1 MSRLQA
7 KLGRK
12 IGRLSTLLW
21 RESLE
26 LRRDRF
32 TLGVLFF
39 LPVMQLVLFSYIITT
54 DFDHLPLGVLD
65 QSHTRQSRDL
75 MRAIDSTGYFTILPL
90 RDLDEAHVMF
100 SRERSR
106 AALVIPSN
114 FSEVIANNKEVRLGL
129 LLDGSDTTLSTST
142 EGFLTAIA
150 TTYYAQS
157 RLERT
162 PLTERHLRPRPVG
175 QVTTTRRVLFNP
187 TLSGTAF
194 MIPGLLG
201 LITLF
206 VTVLNTTLAMVRERD
221 AGTLEQLLVTPVT
234 STEVVFGKILPFGGV
249 AMIAVILIIAVGWL
263 FFEVIPKG
271 SLLLLLA
278 VTPIFLLIGLAIGL
292 LISSV
297 AKSSADAVERSVLI
311 MVPQLMLSDAI
322 FPLSLMAWPFQ
333 IIGEIIPM
341 THYIRFTRGIYLKGQ
356 GLDELWTEVVCLLV
370 FLVLLLARAAKAI
383 KKQA

>member
-1 MSRLQA
+1 MSRLRA
-7 KLGRK
+7 KLA
-12 IGRLSTLLW
+12 RLLTLLW

-32 TLGVLFF
+32 TLGVLF
-39 LPVMQLVLFSYIITT
+39 LMPVLQLVLFSYIITT

-65 QSHTRQSRDL
+65 QSHTRHSRAL
-75 MRAIDSTGYFTILPL
+75 LEAIESTGYFTVLPL
-90 RDLDEAHVMF
+90 RDLDEVHHMF
-100 SRERSR
+100 GREQSR

-114 FSEVIANNKEVRLGL
+114 FSETIVNGKEVRLGL

-150 TTYYAQS
+150 TTYYTRS
-157 RLERT
+157 RLERS
-162 PLTERHLRPRPVG
+162 PPTERNLRPVG
-175 QVTTTRRVLFNP
+175 QVTTARRVLFNP
-187 TLSGTAF
+187 SLSGTAY

-234 STEVVFGKILPFGGV
+234 SAEVVFGKILPFGGV
-249 AMIAVILIIAVGWL
+249 ALVAAMLIVVVGWL
-263 FFEVIPKG
+263 FFGVIPKG

-278 VTPIFLLIGLAIGL
+278 VTPIFLLIGLSIGL
-292 LISSV
+292 LISNS
-297 AKSSADAVERSVLI
+297 ATSSGEAVERSVLT

-322 FPLSLMAWPFQ
+322 FPLSLMATPFQ
-333 IIGEIIPM
+333 IIGEIIPL
-341 THYIRFTRGIYLKGQ
+341 THYIRITRGIYLKGQ
-356 GLDELWTEVVCLLV
+356 GLDELWIEIAFLV
-370 FLVLLLARAAKAI
+370 GFLVLLLVRAAKGI
-383 KKQA
+383 QKQTA

>member
-1 MSRLQA
+1 MRRVRA
-7 KLGRK
+7 KLA
-12 IGRLSTLLW
+12 RLLTLLW

-32 TLGVLFF
+32 TLGVLF
-39 LPVMQLVLFSYIITT
+39 LMPVLQLVLFSYIITT

-65 QSHTRQSRDL
+65 QSRTRHSRAL
-75 MRAIDSTGYFTILPL
+75 LEAIEATGYFTVLPL
-90 RDLDEAHVMF
+90 HDLDEIHYMF
-100 SRERSR
+100 GREQSR

-114 FSEVIANNKEVRLGL
+114 FSETIVNGKEVRLGL

-150 TTYYAQS
+150 TTYYTQS

-162 PLTERHLRPRPVG
+162 PLTERNLRPVG

-187 TLSGTAF
+187 SLSGTAY

-249 AMIAVILIIAVGWL
+249 AMVAAMLIVVVGWL
-263 FFEVIPKG
+263 FFGVIPKG

-278 VTPIFLLIGLAIGL
+278 VTPIFLLIGLAMGL
-292 LISSV
+292 LISNS
-297 AKSSADAVERSVLI
+297 ATSSGEAVERSVLT

-322 FPLSLMAWPFQ
+322 FPLSLMATPFQ
-333 IIGEIIPM
+333 IIGELIPL
-341 THYIRFTRGIYLKGQ
+341 THYIRITRGIYLKGQ
-356 GLDELWTEVVCLLV
+356 GLDELWIEIAFLV
-370 FLVLLLARAAKAI
+370 GFLVLLLVRAAKGI
-383 KKQA
+383 QKQAA

>member
-1 MSRLQA
+1 MRRLRA
-7 KLGRK
+7 KLA
-12 IGRLSTLLW
+12 RLLTLLW

-32 TLGVLFF
+32 TLGVLF
-39 LPVMQLVLFSYIITT
+39 LIPVLQLVLFSYIITT

-65 QSHTRQSRDL
+65 QSRTRHSRSL
-75 MRAIDSTGYFTILPL
+75 LEAIEATGYFTVLPL
-90 RDLDEAHVMF
+90 RDLDEIHHMF
-100 SRERSR
+100 GREQSR
-106 AALVIPSN
+106 ATLVIPSN
-114 FSEVIANNKEVRLGL
+114 FSETIVNGKEVRLGL

-150 TTYYAQS
+150 TTYYTRS

-162 PLTERHLRPRPVG
+162 PLTERNLRPVG

-187 TLSGTAF
+187 SLSGTAY

-249 AMIAVILIIAVGWL
+249 AMIAAMLIVVVGWL
-263 FFEVIPKG
+263 FFGVIPKG

-278 VTPIFLLIGLAIGL
+278 VTPIFLLIGLAMGL
-292 LISSV
+292 LISNS
-297 AKSSADAVERSVLI
+297 ATSSGEAVERSVLT

-322 FPLSLMAWPFQ
+322 FPLSLMATPFQ
-333 IIGEIIPM
+333 IIGEFIPL
-341 THYIRFTRGIYLKGQ
+341 THYLRITRGVYLKGQ
-356 GLDELWTEVVCLLV
+356 GLDELWIEIAFLV
-370 FLVLLLARAAKAI
+370 GFLVLLLVRAAKGI
-383 KKQA
+383 QKQAS

>member
-1 MSRLQA
+1 MRRLRT
-7 KLGRK
+7 KLA
-12 IGRLSTLLW
+12 RLLTLLW

-32 TLGVLFF
+32 TLGVLF
-39 LPVMQLVLFSYIITT
+39 LMPVLQLVLFSYIITT

-65 QSHTRQSRDL
+65 QSRTRHSRDL
-75 MRAIDSTGYFTILPL
+75 LQAIEATGYFTILPL
-90 RDLDEAHVMF
+90 RDLDEIHHMF
-100 SRERSR
+100 GREQSR

-114 FSEVIANNKEVRLGL
+114 FSETIVNGKEVRLGL

-150 TTYYAQS
+150 TTYYTQS

-162 PLTERHLRPRPVG
+162 PLTERNLRPVG

-187 TLSGTAF
+187 SLSGTAY

-249 AMIAVILIIAVGWL
+249 ALVAAILIVVVGWL
-263 FFEVIPKG
+263 FFGVIPKG

-278 VTPIFLLIGLAIGL
+278 VTPIFLLIGLSIGL
-292 LISSV
+292 LISNS
-297 AKSSADAVERSVLI
+297 ATSSGEAVERSVLT

-322 FPLSLMAWPFQ
+322 FPLSLMATPFQ
-333 IIGEIIPM
+333 IIGEIIPL
-341 THYIRFTRGIYLKGQ
+341 THYIRITRGIYLKDQ
-356 GLDELWTEVVCLLV
+356 GLDELWIEIAFLV
-370 FLVLLLARAAKAI
+370 GFLVLLLVRAAKGI
-383 KKQA
+383 QKQAS

>member
-1 MSRLQA
+1 MRRLRT
-7 KLGRK
+7 KLA
-12 IGRLSTLLW
+12 RLLTLLW

-32 TLGVLFF
+32 TLGVLF
-39 LPVMQLVLFSYIITT
+39 LMPVLQLVLFSYIITT

-65 QSHTRQSRDL
+65 QSRTRHSRDL
-75 MRAIDSTGYFTILPL
+75 LQAIEATGYFTILPL
-90 RDLDEAHVMF
+90 RDLDEIHHMF
-100 SRERSR
+100 GREQSR

-114 FSEVIANNKEVRLGL
+114 FSETIVNGKEVRLGL

-150 TTYYAQS
+150 TTYYTQS

-162 PLTERHLRPRPVG
+162 PLTERNLRPVG

-187 TLSGTAF
+187 SLSGTAY

-249 AMIAVILIIAVGWL
+249 ALVAAILIVVVGWL
-263 FFEVIPKG
+263 FFGVIPKG

-278 VTPIFLLIGLAIGL
+278 VTPIFLLIGLSIGL
-292 LISSV
+292 LISNS
-297 AKSSADAVERSVLI
+297 ATSSGEAVERSVLT

-322 FPLSLMAWPFQ
+322 FPLSLMATPFQ
-333 IIGEIIPM
+333 IIGEIIPL
-341 THYIRFTRGIYLKGQ
+341 THYIRITRGIYLKDQ
-356 GLDELWTEVVCLLV
+356 GLDELWIEIAFLAG
-370 FLVLLLARAAKAI
+370 FLVLLLVRAAKGI
-383 KKQA
+383 QKQAS

>member
-65 QSHTRQSRDL
+65 QSHPRQSRDL

-162 PLTERHLRPRPVG
+162 PLTERNLRPRPVG

-271 SLLLLLA
+271 SLILLLT

>member
-1 MSRLQA
+1 MRRLRT
-7 KLGRK
+7 KLA
-12 IGRLSTLLW
+12 RLLTLLW

-32 TLGVLFF
+32 TLGVLF
-39 LPVMQLVLFSYIITT
+39 LMPVLQLVLFSYIITT

-65 QSHTRQSRDL
+65 QSRTRHSRAL
-75 MRAIDSTGYFTILPL
+75 LEAIEATGYFTILPL
-90 RDLDEAHVMF
+90 RDLDEIHHMF
-100 SRERSR
+100 GREQSR

-114 FSEVIANNKEVRLGL
+114 FSETIVNGKEVRLGL

-150 TTYYAQS
+150 TTYYTQS

-162 PLTERHLRPRPVG
+162 PLTERNLRPVG

-187 TLSGTAF
+187 SLSGTAY

-249 AMIAVILIIAVGWL
+249 ALVAAILIVVVGWL
-263 FFEVIPKG
+263 FFGVIPKG

-278 VTPIFLLIGLAIGL
+278 VTPIFLLIGLSIGL
-292 LISSV
+292 LISNS
-297 AKSSADAVERSVLI
+297 ATSSGEAVERSVLT

-322 FPLSLMAWPFQ
+322 FPLSLMATPFQ
-333 IIGEIIPM
+333 IIGELIPL
-341 THYIRFTRGIYLKGQ
+341 THYIRITRGIYLKDQ
-356 GLDELWTEVVCLLV
+356 GLDELWIEIAFLV
-370 FLVLLLARAAKAI
+370 GFLVLLLVRAAKGI
-383 KKQA
+383 QKQAS

>member
-1 MSRLQA
+1 MSRLRA
-7 KLGRK
+7 KLA
-12 IGRLSTLLW
+12 RLLTLLW

-32 TLGVLFF
+32 TLGVLF
-39 LPVMQLVLFSYIITT
+39 LMPVLQLVLFSYIITT

-65 QSHTRQSRDL
+65 QSRTRHSRDL
-75 MRAIDSTGYFTILPL
+75 LEAIEATRYFTILPL
-90 RDLDEAHVMF
+90 RDLDEIHHMF
-100 SRERSR
+100 GREQSR

-114 FSEVIANNKEVRLGL
+114 FSETIVNGKEVRLGL

-150 TTYYAQS
+150 TTYYTQS
-157 RLERT
+157 RLERS
-162 PLTERHLRPRPVG
+162 PLTERNLRPVG

-187 TLSGTAF
+187 SLSGTAY

-249 AMIAVILIIAVGWL
+249 ALVAAMLIVVVGWL
-263 FFEVIPKG
+263 FFGVIPKG

-278 VTPIFLLIGLAIGL
+278 VTPIFLLIGLSIGL
-292 LISSV
+292 LISNS
-297 AKSSADAVERSVLI
+297 ATSSGEAVERSVLT

-322 FPLSLMAWPFQ
+322 FPLSLMAAPFQ
-333 IIGEIIPM
+333 IIGELIPL
-341 THYIRFTRGIYLKGQ
+341 THYIRITRGIYLKGQ
-356 GLDELWTEVVCLLV
+356 GLDELWIEIAFLV
-370 FLVLLLARAAKAI
+370 GFLVLLLVRAAKGI
-383 KKQA
+383 QKQAA

>member
-1 MSRLQA
+1 MRRVRA
-7 KLGRK
+7 KLA
-12 IGRLSTLLW
+12 RLLTLLW

-32 TLGVLFF
+32 TLGVLF
-39 LPVMQLVLFSYIITT
+39 LMPVLQLVLFSYIITT

-65 QSHTRQSRDL
+65 QSRTRHSRAL
-75 MRAIDSTGYFTILPL
+75 LEAIEATGYFTVLPL
-90 RDLDEAHVMF
+90 HDLDEIHHLF
-100 SRERSR
+100 GREQSR

-114 FSEVIANNKEVRLGL
+114 FSETIVNGKEVRLGL

-150 TTYYAQS
+150 TTYYTQI

-162 PLTERHLRPRPVG
+162 PLTERNLRPVG

-187 TLSGTAF
+187 SLSGTAY

-249 AMIAVILIIAVGWL
+249 AMVAAMLIVAVGWL
-263 FFEVIPKG
+263 FFGVIPKG

-278 VTPIFLLIGLAIGL
+278 VTPIFLLIGLSIGL
-292 LISSV
+292 LISNS
-297 AKSSADAVERSVLI
+297 ATSSGEAVERSVLT
-311 MVPQLMLSDAI
+311 MVPQLMLSDTI
-322 FPLSLMAWPFQ
+322 FPLSLMATPFQ
-333 IIGEIIPM
+333 IIGELIPL
-341 THYIRFTRGIYLKGQ
+341 THYIRITRGIYLKGQ
-356 GLDELWTEVVCLLV
+356 GLDELWIEIAFLV
-370 FLVLLLARAAKAI
+370 GFLVLLLVRAAKGI
-383 KKQA
+383 QKQAV

>member
-1 MSRLQA
+1 MRRVRA
-7 KLGRK
+7 KLA
-12 IGRLSTLLW
+12 RLLTLLW

-32 TLGVLFF
+32 TLGVLF
-39 LPVMQLVLFSYIITT
+39 LMPVLQLVLFSYIITT

-65 QSHTRQSRDL
+65 QSRTRHSRAL
-75 MRAIDSTGYFTILPL
+75 LEAIEATGYFTVLPL
-90 RDLDEAHVMF
+90 RDLDEIHHLF
-100 SRERSR
+100 GREQSR

-114 FSEVIANNKEVRLGL
+114 FSETIVNGKEVRLGL

-150 TTYYAQS
+150 TTYYTQI

-162 PLTERHLRPRPVG
+162 PLTERNLRPVG

-187 TLSGTAF
+187 SLSGTAY

-249 AMIAVILIIAVGWL
+249 AMVAAMLIVAVGWL
-263 FFEVIPKG
+263 FFGVIPKG

-278 VTPIFLLIGLAIGL
+278 VTPIFLLIGLSIGL
-292 LISSV
+292 LISNS
-297 AKSSADAVERSVLI
+297 ATSSGEAVERSVLT
-311 MVPQLMLSDAI
+311 MVPQLMLSDTI
-322 FPLSLMAWPFQ
+322 FPLSLMATPFQ
-333 IIGEIIPM
+333 IIGELIPL
-341 THYIRFTRGIYLKGQ
+341 THYIRITRGIYLKGQ
-356 GLDELWTEVVCLLV
+356 GLDELWIEIAFLV
-370 FLVLLLARAAKAI
+370 GFLVLLLVRAAKGI
-383 KKQA
+383 QKQVA